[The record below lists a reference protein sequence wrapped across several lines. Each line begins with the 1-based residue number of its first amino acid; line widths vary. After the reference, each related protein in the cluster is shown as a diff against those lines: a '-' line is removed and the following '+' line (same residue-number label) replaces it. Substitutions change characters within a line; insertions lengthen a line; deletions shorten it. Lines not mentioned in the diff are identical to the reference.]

1 MIFGTFYLFSREKD
15 EKKMKLFSLVCK
27 IVVTSSK
34 VDQFRRFLGQNWCKF
49 REKFNQAI
57 GSTIA
62 WLENIN
68 FLVLSLEKLIK
79 GGLSEGFS
87 MKMNFNTN

>member
-1 MIFGTFYLFSREKD
+1 ME
-15 EKKMKLFSLVCK
+15 EMKLFSLIYK

-49 REKFNQAI
+49 REEFNQTISFTI
-57 GSTIA
+57 G

-68 FLVLSLEKLIK
+68 FWVLGSEKVIK
-79 GGLSEGFS
+79 EGLSEDFS
-87 MKMNFNTN
+87 